1 MTHKEFGDRG
11 EYLAKLYLEQKGYI
25 FIRANY
31 RTKYGE
37 IDLILQENDEIV
49 FAEVKTRTFHSASKF
64 GRGLYRVN
72 REKQQHI
79 IRSSRV
85 FLREETLLCKG
96 LFPRYDTVEL
106 YLDSENG
113 RKVHVIHTPCAFGL

>member
-11 EYLAKLYLEQKGYI
+11 EYLAKLYLEKKGYT

-49 FAEVKTRTFHSASKF
+49 FVEVKTRTFHSASKY
-64 GRGLYRVN
+64 GRGLYRVD
-72 REKQQHI
+72 REKQRHI

-85 FLREETLLCKG
+85 FWREEPRLCKG
-96 LFPRYDTVEL
+96 LVPRYDTVEL
-106 YLDSENG
+106 YLDSEND
-113 RKVHVIHTPCAFGL
+113 RKVHVIHTPCAFGI